1 MRVEASMQHI
11 LDIKYTK
18 ENKEKFFKYLNQ
30 FFEEENT
37 ENFSINSY
45 VVRALNK
52 IVKENEC

>member
-1 MRVEASMQHI
+1 MKMDYITDV
-11 LDIKYTK
+11 KYTK

-30 FFEEENT
+30 FFEQENT